1 MKRLLQLLCLL
12 AAAALLPAALLVSRC
27 LPADSHPYVEKKYAG
42 WSGVLR
48 AWVCAEWECGGSFT
62 RWLNGCAAEFEKSH
76 DGVYI
81 EFTPVSADALR
92 GTGENGIR
100 PPELILF
107 SPGTLDDPS
116 QLAPLPAPD
125 ALRSE
130 LRDIGGGVACPV
142 AMGGYIRVYNRQL
155 VGGAPSPGD
164 PVALPADDGARSFS
178 AAAVALLSGAPADEA
193 TGEEEAPE
201 IGLDLGLP
209 ASADANAS
217 GLTVAEDALDRFID
231 GELPAL
237 AITQAEL
244 ARLIR
249 LRDAGRG
256 PDWSCAAS
264 GRVAYT
270 DQLLFAGL
278 VAQEGDGA
286 EDRLALAEEF
296 VTFLLGPDAQQ
307 ALASIGAFSVTG
319 ERIHDGLSPYAEMDA
334 LLNGRELLVADPWST
349 PPDCGA
355 LLRELTAGTVD
366 AGQALALLRSSLH
379 ESPRPN

>member
-48 AWVCAEWECGGSFT
+48 AWVCAEWSCGGSFT

-76 DGVYI
+76 DGVYL

-100 PPELILF
+100 PPELVLF
-107 SPGTLDDPS
+107 SPGAFDGPS
-116 QLAPLPAPD
+116 KLAPLLALD

-142 AMGGYIRVYNRQL
+142 AMGGYIWVYNRQL
-155 VGGAPSPGD
+155 TSGAPSPGE

-178 AAAVALLSGAPADEA
+178 AAAVALLSGAPADEV

-237 AITQAEL
+237 AVSQTEL

-256 PDWSCAAS
+256 PDWACAAS
-264 GRVAYT
+264 GRAAYT

-278 VAQEGDGA
+278 VAQE
-286 EDRLALAEEF
+286 EDRLALAKEF
-296 VTFLLGPDAQQ
+296 IAFLLGSDAQR
-307 ALASIGAFSVTG
+307 ALANIGAFSVTG
-319 ERIHDGLSPYAEMDA
+319 ERIHDGLSPYAELDA
-334 LLNGRELLVADPWST
+334 LLNGRELLIPGPWSAL
-349 PPDCGA
+349 PDCGA
-355 LLRELTAGTVD
+355 LLRELTAGSVD
-366 AGQALALLRSSLH
+366 ADRALALLRVSL
-379 ESPRPN
+379 